1 MTWSAFHAAF
11 NTNPVREQLL
21 KGMRAMLADLHA
33 AGCRRVW
40 IDGSF
45 VTTKDRPNDFDLC
58 WDAAG
63 VDLSRLPS
71 ALLTFDQ
78 KRAAQKAKY
87 GGEAF
92 PASASADGAGTLF
105 IDFFQ
110 VDKRTGGLKG
120 IVCLDLN
127 EVFSK

>member
-1 MTWSAFHAAF
+1 MMF

-21 KGMRAMLADLHA
+21 KGMRAMLADLRI
-33 AGCRRVW
+33 AGCKKVW
-40 IDGSF
+40 VDGSF
-45 VTTKDRPNDFDLC
+45 VTTKAHPNDFDLC
-58 WDAAG
+58 WDATG
-63 VDLSRLPS
+63 VDLSQLPL
-71 ALLTFDQ
+71 ALLTFDH
-78 KRAAQKAKY
+78 KRAAQKSRY

-92 PASASADGAGTLF
+92 PANASADRAGTLF

-120 IVCLDLN
+120 VVCLDLD